1 MIGPQLG
8 TGGYTFVEAIRFRP
22 DGPVFVDVSPGD
34 AAGLRPPPRAIPPV
48 PVDTHNPAVAVQIIV
63 NYERSR
69 VGAGPLAID
78 PLIASAASG
87 HSSEMAA
94 YNRPD
99 HRGADGSSP
108 ADRMRRHNVIFG
120 AAGEVIAAGYQ
131 GYLTVVAGWMN
142 SPPHRKII
150 LDPAYRRI
158 GVGVAIG
165 NRMPKY
171 PYWTADLA
179 D

>member
-1 MIGPQLG
+1 VIEPQFG
-8 TGGYTFVEAIRFRP
+8 TDGWTFV
-22 DGPVFVDVSPGD
+22 D
-34 AAGLRPPPRAIPPV
+34 ADMFAPRTTPPPV
-48 PVDTHNPAVAVQIIV
+48 PVDTRDPAVAVQIIV

-78 PLIASAASG
+78 PLIASAAFG
-87 HSSEMAA
+87 HSSQMAA
-94 YNRPD
+94 YNRLD

-108 ADRMRRHNVIFG
+108 FDRLHRHNVSFG

-131 GYLTVVAGWMN
+131 GYLTVVAGWMA

-150 LDPAYRRI
+150 LDPTYRRI

-165 NRMPKY
+165 TRMPKY
-171 PYWTADLA
+171 PYWTADLT